1 MWLTGGVAVP
11 SYVLFVWRP
20 DNVAAVAAL
29 AVVAAVSERGSRA
42 DSC

>member
-1 MWLTGGVAVP
+1 MLLTGDIAVP

-20 DNVAAVAAL
+20 DNVAVAAL